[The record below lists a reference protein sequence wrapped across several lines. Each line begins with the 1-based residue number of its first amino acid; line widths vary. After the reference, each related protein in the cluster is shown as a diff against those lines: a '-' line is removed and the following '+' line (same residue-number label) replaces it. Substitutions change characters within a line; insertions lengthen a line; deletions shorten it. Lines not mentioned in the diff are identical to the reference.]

1 MQIKAI
7 ANVLPKSMR
16 LKGHR
21 CFDHLY
27 REGRRYHETSILL
40 RVVKADPRLFK
51 IKNHQSGPQ
60 SCRCAIAISS
70 KVNKRAVIRN
80 RLRRLLHQHLIE
92 KLSGVSEHSN
102 KWLLFSLKP
111 QSSNKKS
118 SQLLNECN
126 RLLLKAGLVL

>member
-1 MQIKAI
+1 M
-7 ANVLPKSMR
+7 VLPKSMR

-70 KVNKRAVIRN
+70 KVNKKAVIRN
-80 RLRRLLHQHLIE
+80 QLRRLIHEHLRIR
-92 KLSGVSEHSN
+92 LLGASEHAN
-102 KWLLFSLKP
+102 KWVLFTLKP
-111 QSSNKKS
+111 PSSNKDPA
-118 SQLLNECN
+118 QLLTECDN
-126 RLLLKAGLVL
+126 LLFKARLIL